1 MKSKNKVNR
10 IFVVTVILVFSFIIW
25 ILLNY
30 SNKDISMGDIYKKE
44 NVELLWKAYDMQ
56 LENIKNNMNE
66 ISNPQKEFFN
76 KNSDEVYWK
85 SLNKNFNEDEDY
97 VKILN
102 QLSTDIGICYAE
114 FNLDFSYSDD
124 VNPIL
129 KYRNVEKISQEEVE
143 ILRSKMNYNNNQSFT
158 CFKRLE
164 KYNNMFISSN
174 VQTRENFLNRINS
187 IITMHRS
194 DLFDYEQ
201 GKNIYKKKTITFN
214 ELLTYRYI
222 EVTLIDNLSVWLRSE
237 YYRLN

>member
-1 MKSKNKVNR
+1 LKSKNKVNR

>member
-1 MKSKNKVNR
+1 
-10 IFVVTVILVFSFIIW
+10 
-25 ILLNY
+25 
-30 SNKDISMGDIYKKE
+30 MGDIYKKE